1 MNTITLKLN
10 EQQINQLMTTFK
22 NYIKPSP
29 NQYIRAFI
37 KNEDLTISIYTSNK
51 VVFQGNDAHFYA
63 SALMHKDTAMA
74 GSDEVGTGDYFGP
87 VCVCA
92 CIVEE
97 KDYELLNQLKVD
109 DSKKITD
116 EVILNVA
123 PQLMANLKHSL
134 LILDNEKYNRAHE
147 RCNLNEMKAKLHNQ
161 AYVNLLHK
169 GYSIPS
175 AAYVD
180 QFEPESAYFR
190 HLVNEKEVYH
200 QLTFETKAES
210 KYIAVAA
217 ASMIARYAF
226 IKSMEKM
233 SEFYHFDFPK
243 GAGDIVDVAAKKFVE
258 SHSMDELGKVAKLHF
273 KNTEKLINNL
283 KQK

>member
-10 EQQINQLMTTFK
+10 DDQINQLMVTFK
-22 NYIKPSP
+22 NYLKPSP
-29 NQYIRAFI
+29 NPYIKAFI
-37 KNEDLTISIYTSNK
+37 QNDDLTISVYTSNK

-63 SALMHKDTAMA
+63 SSLMHKNTAMA

-97 KDYELLNQLKVD
+97 SDYDFLNDLRVD

-116 EVILNVA
+116 EMILNVA
-123 PQLMANLKHSL
+123 PKLMKRLKYSL
-134 LILDNEKYNRAHE
+134 LILDNEKYNRVHE

-161 AYVNLLHK
+161 AYINLIHK
-169 GYSIPS
+169 GYQIPS

-180 QFEPESAYFR
+180 QFEPESAYFK
-190 HLVNEKEVYH
+190 HLMNEKEVYH
-200 QLTFETKAES
+200 NLTFETKAES
-210 KYIAVAA
+210 QYIAVAA

-226 IKSMEKM
+226 LKCMDQM
-233 SEFYHFDFPK
+233 SEHYHFIFPK
-243 GAGDIVDVAAKKFVE
+243 GAGDLVDEAAKEFVKKYT
-258 SHSMDELGKVAKLHF
+258 MKELPKVAKVHF
-273 KNTEKLINNL
+273 KNTEKI
-283 KQK
+283 Q